1 MGVIYMD
8 DALTEQ
14 EVWDVCHE
22 LRNRPDTV
30 EIDARD
36 VESFMLVTRA
46 GRDVFD
52 PPAWVQ
58 IVTHG
63 YPGDDTGRLWL
74 TMHAPSDVNPG
85 PGGPWGPTEPPSHCD
100 AEQAPGG
107 PCGPAGPPGTS
118 SLQPHP
124 LVPGA
129 PVIGLEAIHRS
140 LVEVSK
146 TTSPTT

>member
-85 PGGPWGPTEPPSHCD
+85 PGDRLGEYPLQPTD
-100 AEQAPGG
+100 AVEIVKGVRLPH
-107 PCGPAGPPGTS
+107 PPAGHSYNLPNPGEWSDIQGTY
-118 SLQPHP
+118 
-124 LVPGA
+124 
-129 PVIGLEAIHRS
+129 I
-140 LVEVSK
+140 
-146 TTSPTT
+146 